1 MNTTRL
7 TATATPQHDFSK
19 PLPGSAA
26 GVDVAAD
33 LAWFIVV
40 TNVRAERRAA
50 KGLERKGL
58 VSYLPLQERLV
69 VRSRRRVH
77 VAGPLMPR
85 YLFVGFKPTDSF
97 WALRSVDGVE
107 SVVRFDG
114 EPVRVPVGIIAAF
127 VEREMNGE
135 FDETARKA
143 PQAAFK
149 AGQVVEVVQGPFSAL
164 VATVAHCKPGERV
177 HLIRGAEWRWQNSI
191 DACRNRT
198 ARSSAPTP

>member
-1 MNTTRL
+1 MNTPRL
-7 TATATPQHDFSK
+7 AAIATPQHDFSK
-19 PLPGSAA
+19 PLPGAA
-26 GVDVAAD
+26 AAVDLTAD
-33 LAWFIVV
+33 LAWYIVV
-40 TNVRAERRAA
+40 TNVRGERRAA

-58 VSYLPLQERLV
+58 VSYLPLQERYV
-69 VRSRRRVH
+69 IRSRRRVH
-77 VAGPLMPR
+77 TAGPLMPR

-127 VEREMNGE
+127 VEREMAGE

-149 AGQVVEVVQGPFSAL
+149 AGQVVEVASGPFTGL
-164 VATVAHCKPGERV
+164 VAAVTRCKPGERV
-177 HLIRGAEWRWQNSI
+177 HVLLDLMGRKTLAQMDVGDLKAAE
-191 DACRNRT
+191 
-198 ARSSAPTP
+198 